1 MFLLIEDLSTGVT
14 NTSGNYKL
22 RRQRKVSVAPLFNNY
37 SRYMENRYYM
47 CRLLYQ
53 VGKFQEWKLSLSFQ
67 AKTIR
72 YLKTFHFII
81 YSFWFQLNRW
91 GKVTFG
97 STSMQKDQIRSVSN
111 RNSVSVVIDG
121 ISTRNFSSFLEMH
134 RPRST
139 SLYCHVCGS
148 LFFFISIFSNIY
160 IKYNKR
166 KKESKRTHRFSVT
179 LSFAPKRS

>member
-1 MFLLIEDLSTGVT
+1 
-14 NTSGNYKL
+14 
-22 RRQRKVSVAPLFNNY
+22 
-37 SRYMENRYYM
+37 MENRYYM
-47 CRLLYQ
+47 CSLLYQ
-53 VGKFQEWKLSLSFQ
+53 VGKFQEWTLSLSFQ

-148 LFFFISIFSNIY
+148 LYFFISIFSNIY

-179 LSFAPKRS
+179 LSFAPKRSSDRKKLCPTSA

>member
-1 MFLLIEDLSTGVT
+1 
-14 NTSGNYKL
+14 
-22 RRQRKVSVAPLFNNY
+22 
-37 SRYMENRYYM
+37 MENRYYM
-47 CRLLYQ
+47 CCLWYQ

-72 YLKTFHFII
+72 YFKTFHFII

-134 RPRST
+134 IPRST
-139 SLYCHVCGS
+139 SLYCHICGS
-148 LFFFISIFSNIY
+148 LYFFISIFSNIY

-166 KKESKRTHRFSVT
+166 KKESKRTHRFSVIT
-179 LSFAPKRS
+179 SSHCALKFILKNAVPVIFLKLPLCVFESRDIESKFFIAIK